1 MLLLLQNSR
10 SSGIS
15 DDIVVAEL
23 KEEKFMNPI
32 IRQGDVLIIPS
43 QTSITGTKLP
53 HLTLAEGEVTGHR
66 HRISN
71 GEAELFE
78 RDGILYLKVLSPT
91 AMLTHE
97 EHAQVTI
104 PQGNWEIRIQRE
116 YAPEGWRY
124 VAD

>member
-1 MLLLLQNSR
+1 
-10 SSGIS
+10 
-15 DDIVVAEL
+15 
-23 KEEKFMNPI
+23 MNPTL
-32 IRQGDVLIIPS
+32 RQGDVLIIPS
-43 QTSITGTKLP
+43 DTSVTGIKLP

-78 RDGILYLKVLSPT
+78 RDGVLYLKVLSST
-91 AMLTHE
+91 AILTYE

-104 PQGNWEIRIQRE
+104 PQGDWEIWIQRE